1 MVQPKQKAMTQI
13 NGYLIVPVPEG
24 ANGFITASPGTYGV
38 GGEHYNGCL
47 GFNTTNPDS
56 PFEEIALPDGDWS
69 IVEIDERVAGE
80 IVDVFECIVDGEL
93 EDRSFLDYAVTGS
106 FFPTALE
113 SYSSL
118 LRSKGYE
125 KAILLKK
132 K

>member
-1 MVQPKQKAMTQI
+1 MTQI

-24 ANGFITASPGTYGV
+24 AKYIHFDSNEKALCYSLYGWKSHSIP
-38 GGEHYNGCL
+38 E
-47 GFNTTNPDS
+47 
-56 PFEEIALPDGDWS
+56 GDWS

-80 IVDVFECIVDGEL
+80 IVDSKNYEDQKFYEDYMMPANWL
-93 EDRSFLDYAVTGS
+93 ET
-106 FFPTALE
+106 TLE

-118 LRSKGYE
+118 LRSKGYN

>member
-1 MVQPKQKAMTQI
+1 MTQI

-24 ANGFITASPGTYGV
+24 AWRFYSNDGIVKGR
-38 GGEHYNGCL
+38 L
-47 GFNTTNPDS
+47 GMDVS
-56 PFEEIALPDGDWS
+56 ERMPDGSLRMYGHGVDLPEGSWS

-80 IVDVFECIVDGEL
+80 IVDKPLAETEGWDEL
-93 EDRSFLDYAVTGS
+93 YLNYYNHSQNEWPYV
-106 FFPTALE
+106 FPTALE

>member
-1 MVQPKQKAMTQI
+1 MTQI

-24 ANGFITASPGTYGV
+24 AKNISVANGDDLFLLVFSDKDGQGWNDKLPPG
-38 GGEHYNGCL
+38 
-47 GFNTTNPDS
+47 P
-56 PFEEIALPDGDWS
+56 WS

>member
-1 MVQPKQKAMTQI
+1 MTQI

-24 ANGFITASPGTYGV
+24 ATNISVANCDDLFLLVFSDKDGQGWNDKLP
-38 GGEHYNGCL
+38 L
-47 GFNTTNPDS
+47 GP
-56 PFEEIALPDGDWS
+56 WS

-80 IVDVFECIVDGEL
+80 IVESKKHPVLSATYYKHYNSHYPAWVAC
-93 EDRSFLDYAVTGS
+93 
-106 FFPTALE
+106 PLE

>member
-1 MVQPKQKAMTQI
+1 MKEI
-13 NGYLIVPVPEG
+13 NGYLIVPVPEWAKQHG
-24 ANGFITASPGTYGV
+24 LDTGSTDENMAYVIIGGPGQYKV
-38 GGEHYNGCL
+38 
-47 GFNTTNPDS
+47 
-56 PFEEIALPDGDWS
+56 EELPEGDWS

-80 IVDVFECIVDGEL
+80 IVEDYFSHRPTGPILPMDVFRNYVVEDGMP
-93 EDRSFLDYAVTGS
+93 GS
-106 FFPTALE
+106 WNCETALE

>member
-1 MVQPKQKAMTQI
+1 MQKEI

-24 ANGFITASPGTYGV
+24 AKYIHFDSNEKALCYSLYGWKSHSIP
-38 GGEHYNGCL
+38 E
-47 GFNTTNPDS
+47 
-56 PFEEIALPDGDWS
+56 GDWS

-80 IVDVFECIVDGEL
+80 IVEDYFSHRPTGPILPMDVFRNYVVEDGMP
-93 EDRSFLDYAVTGS
+93 GS
-106 FFPTALE
+106 WNCETALE